1 MFTVSQLWHFGST
14 SPPRIFSNVILLGF
28 SFVIL
33 FYQTCVTCPLIC
45 VFVQQVQVSSCF
57 FFSTP
62 RCPQRCHPR
71 TPSLLHDILE
81 TVAVRMMESGKL
93 YFQTGCWYRYWLLIN
108 SLVNLSFF
116 ISDWC
121 PAWPNWAQ
129 EKWDQEPETWFRLI
143 TPLPPWVT
151 PTSKSNLD

>member
-1 MFTVSQLWHFGST
+1 MQNINRKSEDNLFSSSANLVEDGFVACGLQISYMFTVSHIWHFGST

-28 SFVIL
+28 AFVVL

-93 YFQTGCWYRYWLLIN
+93 YFQTAWYSCLIN
-108 SLVNLSFF
+108 SLVSLNFF
-116 ISDWC
+116 ISDWFT
-121 PAWPNWAQ
+121 A
-129 EKWDQEPETWFRLI
+129 
-143 TPLPPWVT
+143 
-151 PTSKSNLD
+151 